1 MTGGAPSE
9 TGTARYH
16 YGWVV
21 VGATF
26 VVLFFGFGAAY
37 SFGAFFVPL
46 QTEFGAARG
55 ETSLVFSIAG
65 SLFFFL
71 GIVSGRLSDR
81 FGVRPVAAFG
91 VVCAGAG
98 LIASGMAETLTQ
110 VYLAFGLGIGFG
122 VGFSY
127 VTTVGTVQRW
137 FVRRRGLA
145 SGFAVAGI
153 GAGTVAMPIAAAALI
168 EAWDWRTAYIS
179 MGIATL
185 VCGLAAAA
193 FLVHSP
199 ERGARPS
206 ATGEG
211 MTAAEAIRTRP
222 FLLIFTGYL
231 FSSFGNFVPLVH
243 LVPYAADRGIDAPT
257 GALLLGLIGVGST
270 AGRFVLGGL
279 ADRFGRK
286 RSLAVAFAGIG
297 VSALWWL
304 ASDSVWQLAVFAL
317 VMGTCY
323 GGYVALGPAVVAD
336 YFGTRHVSA
345 ILGAIYTGAGVGML
359 FGPTLAGLAYD
370 ALRSYTLPIAGCA
383 AAALGAGLMVFLAE
397 DPARFRAARE
407 RAAREEKE

>member
-1 MTGGAPSE
+1 MTGEGPPA
-9 TGTARYH
+9 THGGGRFH

-46 QTEFGAARG
+46 QQAFGATRA
-55 ETSLVFSIAG
+55 ETSLVFSLAG
-65 SLFFFL
+65 FLFFFL
-71 GIVSGRLSDR
+71 GSVAGRLSDR

-91 VVCAGAG
+91 VLCCGGG
-98 LIASGMAETLTQ
+98 LIASGISETLWQ
-110 VYLAFGLGIGFG
+110 VYAAFGLGIGVG
-122 VGFSY
+122 IGFSY

-137 FVRRRGLA
+137 FVHRRGLA

-153 GAGTVAMPIAAAALI
+153 GAGTVAMPIVAAAVI
-168 EAWDWRTAYIS
+168 DAWGWRAAYVS

-185 VCGLAAAA
+185 VFGLSAAL

-199 ERGARPS
+199 ERGTHPS
-206 ATGEG
+206 LTGDG
-211 MTAAEAIRTRP
+211 MTVARAVRTRP
-222 FLLIFTGYL
+222 FLLIFAGYL
-231 FSSFGNFVPLVH
+231 LSSFGNFVPLVH
-243 LVPYAADRGIDAPT
+243 LVPYAADRGIDPAT
-257 GALLLGLIGVGST
+257 GAVLIGLIGVGST

-286 RSLAVAFAGIG
+286 RSLAVAFSGIG

-304 ASDSVWQLAVFAL
+304 ASESTWQLAIYAL

-336 YFGTRHVSA
+336 YFGTRHVSG

-370 ALRSYTLPIAGCA
+370 VLRSYTLPIAGCA
-383 AAALGAGLMVFLAE
+383 AAALGAGLMVFMAE
-397 DPARFRAARE
+397 DPVRFRAAQ
-407 RAAREEKE
+407 EKDR